1 MPILDLISNQLYY
14 ESQTVL
20 DPQGTIIFVHG
31 SGGTTQV
38 WNKQMQALSEDWNC
52 VAIDLPGHGKST
64 SPACQ
69 SVTEAALLLK
79 TFIEKQSFPKPIY
92 LTGHSLGA
100 AIALHYACYYS
111 EDAAGII
118 LIGGGA
124 KLRVLPQILDSLSR
138 NELQADFVRLTFSPN
153 CPAAIIA
160 AQTELYMRNCPAV
173 LYDDFNACN
182 QFDLTGELSAVTL
195 PALIIV
201 GRDDV
206 LTPIKYAEYLHTHL
220 PDTQLVIVEKAGHFA
235 MLEQPDA
242 VNRAILNFINNFPG

>member
-1 MPILDLISNQLYY
+1 MPIRDLISNQLYY

-20 DPQGTIIFVHG
+20 NPQGTIIFVHG
-31 SGGTTQV
+31 SGGTAQV
-38 WNKQMQALSEDWNC
+38 WNKQMQALSDGWNC
-52 VAIDLPGHGKST
+52 VAIDLPGHGKS
-64 SPACQ
+64 SHPACQ

-79 TFIEKQSFPKPIY
+79 TFIDKQSFPKPIY

-111 EDAAGII
+111 EDVAGII

-124 KLRVLPQILDSLSR
+124 KLKVLPQILESLSR
-138 NELQADFVRLTFSPN
+138 NELHTDFVRMTFSPN
-153 CPAAIIA
+153 CPTVIIA
-160 AQTELYMRNCPAV
+160 AQSELYMKNCPAV

-182 QFDLTGELSAVTL
+182 QFDLTSELSAVIL

-206 LTPIKYAEYLHTHL
+206 LTPVKYAEYLNTHL
-220 PDTQLVIVEKAGHFA
+220 PHARLVIVEEAGHFA

-242 VNRAILNFINNFPG
+242 VNRAIYDFINEFPG